1 MRHHCYAVSK
11 IDVACCN
18 CNFKFLFKKSFK
30 KCPCNPDRIWKCY
43 VSFEGEWKTGV
54 PREKPLRAREG
65 TIRKLNP
72 QMAPSPGFEPGP
84 HWWEVSAL
92 TTVPPLLPEVSC
104 GIMQAK
110 KGLFLKN
117 WPQMFGLGWTW
128 LCTELFCR
136 SGWWQW
142 LPQSRRWPSQFSRLS
157 RYLACHSCENLCV
170 RGLLTPCLSDLVYW
184 KKAADFKCI

>member
-1 MRHHCYAVSK
+1 MRHHCYTVSK

-18 CNFKFLFKKSFK
+18 CNFKFLFKKSLK
-30 KCPCNPDRIWKCY
+30 RVRAIQIE
-43 VSFEGEWKTGV
+43 FEFGSVTLVLKENGGV
-54 PREKPLRAREG
+54 PREKPLRAREE

-92 TTVPPLLPEVSC
+92 TTVPRLLPEVSC

-117 WPQMFGLGWTW
+117 
-128 LCTELFCR
+128 
-136 SGWWQW
+136 
-142 LPQSRRWPSQFSRLS
+142 
-157 RYLACHSCENLCV
+157 
-170 RGLLTPCLSDLVYW
+170 
-184 KKAADFKCI
+184 